1 VDSQLARYDV
11 LDVVSRKDG
20 GELVKARDRENG
32 RIVAL
37 KIVAI
42 DSAAT
47 RERTIHEAGLLLNAR
62 PHPGLAT
69 VRYDFSDGDR
79 HVIVLDWV
87 DGTDLDT
94 VMRNRGDPG
103 LPVKEVLDY
112 VGQVAQALDHLHEQS
127 PRVIHGDVK
136 PANLVVTPAGTV
148 VLVDFGIAQAAGA
161 IGRAGTRGFLAPE
174 VAEGLPLTRAAD
186 VYGLAATTVALLTG
200 RAPDGRRPLFEGINP
215 VEVEALTRALRRA
228 LATDPALRTSS
239 AGELA
244 EALRAGAQAPWVG
257 DLTFLLMGI
266 PGFSSLRAAKVEA
279 VDDVVER
286 LDDIVTSAIETNGGR
301 LLGSMSHGYRK
312 WAVFREAAAAVASAR
327 LLHHQID
334 RGHWP
339 GGLSFAVCS
348 AIDSGTA
355 TYRDGG
361 YAGAPVD
368 RLSRIQPLV
377 PAGATVLTDATV
389 DLIRGQIPPGYELYD
404 LSRADGPQ
412 EQPLFGLKPPGGRS
426 FELLDDGHQAG
437 TSPLIWIVC
446 SDLEAPGDDRELS
459 ERTVDRYRSVLVET
473 GTASHGR
480 VLTMEQGLSV
490 LLFDTAELAVEAAVA
505 AARSFEKSQTSP
517 TPVRA
522 RLAIHVEPTMRQSVL
537 GAPVTT
543 TTCRA
548 ICRAAH
554 VGQIVVSEP
563 ARRLLANALNS
574 GTSLEPL
581 GTHRLSD
588 LARPRPIYQ
597 LTHTS
602 LPDRFPPPRTLE
614 VQLHN
619 LPAQVNRFIGRG
631 DEVRQVTEQ
640 LAGHRLCTITGAAG
654 VGKSRL
660 SIQVAAQLLT
670 AFPDGTWHVDVQRLG
685 PRDELQTLIGSAIGL
700 ADSGSGTYVG
710 HGLQELRST
719 ADRLFD
725 YLRDRHALV
734 VLDNLDGQ
742 AAAAGAVVS
751 ALLARCARIT
761 VLATCREPLAIDGES
776 LARLRPLDLPAWDSD
791 PDEARTTGA
800 VRLFVDRALD
810 VRPDLERNDAAV
822 AVISALCRAV
832 DGLPLA
838 IELLAARL
846 RRLTLTGLARA
857 VLEGH
862 TDQASDSGE
871 STLLVAIRS
880 SVDTLTEPERAVFRR
895 LAVFSGGFTLEAAT
909 SVCSLAGKD
918 PVDVST
924 VVMGLADKSLIEPDA
939 ASGGDSRYELLEVT
953 RRFAEACLTDAH
965 EVADAQRAHL
975 QYFASLSEQFEIG
988 FGGPDQAEYA
998 GAVDTDLDNLRTA
1011 CDRAESALP
1020 EVGALIAACLAQ
1032 YWVLRGG
1039 ISEGRALLMRALRSS
1054 PDLPPSTVARAW
1066 ASHALLC
1073 CFAGDIDEAAVSSR
1087 RAWAASRAAG
1097 DQLQYARSCVALGQV
1112 ALLQGSLS
1120 MALRRNRAAVSVA
1133 RDAGNDSL
1141 LAMALTN
1148 LGNAENRS
1156 GAVAEARSSLEE
1168 ALALRQ
1174 ARGDDLGLSWTHLRL
1189 GMVCASAGDA
1199 TGAARQLADSLRHAE
1214 SVHYAAGT
1222 ILATLALADVSYLQ
1236 GEMELARSRYR
1247 QARELARSTKDEAT
1261 ECLALG
1267 GLVHVAAARNAVDE
1281 AAEALSLQ
1289 EEIGSRLGLVPAASL
1304 LRSRA
1309 MVAQLQGLASA
1320 AAAHRRGALLIYR
1333 RMDDTRGALDQVE
1346 ELAMCA
1352 AGFGDTSAAQSL
1364 LAATKAIRGQV
1375 GLPEPPRTQARQ
1387 DRLRGQTFNSAEAAS
1402 GADRLSIGEAVSL
1415 GLRVAR
1421 G

>member
-11 LDVVSRKDG
+11 LEVVSRKDG

-47 RERTIHEAGLLLNAR
+47 RERTIHEAGMLLNAR

-69 VRYDFSDGDR
+69 VRHDFSDGDQ

-87 DGTDLDT
+87 DGTDLNT

-112 VGQVAQALDHLHEQS
+112 VGQVAHALDHLHEQS
-127 PRVIHGDVK
+127 PSVIHGDVK
-136 PANLVVTPAGTV
+136 PANLVVTPDGTV

-161 IGRAGTRGFLAPE
+161 IGRSGTRGFLAPE
-174 VAEGLPLTRAAD
+174 VAEGLPLARAAD

-200 RAPDGRRPLFEGINP
+200 HAPDGRRPLFEGINP
-215 VEVEALTRALRRA
+215 AEVEPLTRALRRA
-228 LATDPALRTSS
+228 LATDPSLRTSS

-244 EALRAGAQAPWVG
+244 EALRAGGQAPWIG
-257 DLTFLLMGI
+257 DLTFLLMSI
-266 PGFSSLRAAKVEA
+266 PGFSSLRTAEVDA
-279 VDDVVER
+279 VDDLVER

-312 WAVFREAAAAVASAR
+312 WAVFREAPAAVASAR

-361 YAGAPVD
+361 YAGAPID

-389 DLIRGQIPPGYELYD
+389 NLIRGHIPPGYELYD
-404 LSRADGPQ
+404 LSTRDRPH
-412 EQPLFGLKPPGGRS
+412 EHPLFGLKPPGGRA
-426 FELLDDGHQAG
+426 FELLSDGHEPG

-459 ERTVDRYRSVLVET
+459 ERTVDRYRSVLVEM
-473 GTASHGR
+473 GTASRGR

-505 AARSFEKSQTSP
+505 AAQTFEKSLTSP

-563 ARRLLANALNS
+563 ARRLLVSALNA

-588 LARPRPIYQ
+588 LGRPKPIYQ
-597 LTHTS
+597 LTHAS
-602 LPDRFPPPRTLE
+602 LPDHFPPPRTLE

-631 DEVRQVTEQ
+631 DDVQQVTQQ

-660 SIQVAAQLLT
+660 SIQVAAQQLT
-670 AFPDGTWHVDVQRLG
+670 TFPDGTWHVDVLRLG
-685 PRDELQTLIGSAIGL
+685 PRDELQTLIASAIGL

-710 HGLQELRST
+710 HGLQDLRST
-719 ADRLFD
+719 ADRLFE
-725 YLRDRHALV
+725 YLRDRQALI
-734 VLDNLDGQ
+734 VLDNVDSH
-742 AAAAGAVVS
+742 AAAAGDVVS
-751 ALLARCARIT
+751 ALLTRCSRIS
-761 VLATCREPLAIDGES
+761 VLATCREPLAVDGES
-776 LARLRPLDLPAWDSD
+776 LVRLRPLDLPVRDGD
-791 PDEARTTGA
+791 PDAARATGA

-810 VRPDLERNDAAV
+810 VRPDLERHDAAV
-822 AVISALCRAV
+822 EVISTLCRVV

-857 VLEGH
+857 VFEGH
-862 TDQASDSGE
+862 TDQAADTGE
-871 STLLVAIRS
+871 STLLAAIRS
-880 SVDTLTEPERAVFRR
+880 SVNTLTEPERAVFRG
-895 LAVFSGGFTLEAAT
+895 LAVFAGGFSLEAAT
-909 SVCSLAGKD
+909 RVCSLAGTD
-918 PVDVST
+918 PSDVST
-924 VVMGLADKSLIEPDA
+924 IVMGLADKSLIEPDIA
-939 ASGGDSRYELLEVT
+939 GGGDRYRLLEAT
-953 RRFAEACLTDAH
+953 RRFAETCLTDAH

-975 QYFASLSEQFEIG
+975 EYFASLSKQFETG
-988 FGGPDQAEYA
+988 FSGPDQAEYA
-998 GAVDTDLDNLRTA
+998 QAVETDLDNLRTA

-1020 EVGALIAACLAQ
+1020 ELGALIAACLAQ

-1039 ISEGRALLMRALRSS
+1039 ISEGRALLVRALRSGAN
-1054 PDLPPSTVARAW
+1054 LTPSTAARAW

-1087 RAWAASRAAG
+1087 RAWAASRASG

-1112 ALLQGSLS
+1112 ALLQGRLS
-1120 MALRRNRAAVSVA
+1120 MALRRNRAAVAAA
-1133 RDAGNDSL
+1133 RDAGDDGL

-1189 GMVCASAGDA
+1189 GMVFAAAGDVV
-1199 TGAARQLADSLRHAE
+1199 GAARQLDDSLRHAE
-1214 SVHYAAGT
+1214 SVRYTGGT
-1222 ILATLALADVSYLQ
+1222 LLATLALADVSYLQ
-1236 GEMELARSRYR
+1236 GELELARSRYR

-1281 AAEALSLQ
+1281 AVDALSLQ
-1289 EEIGSRLGLVPAASL
+1289 EEIGSRLGLVPAGSL

-1309 MVAQLQGLASA
+1309 VVAQIQGLASA
-1320 AAAHRRGALLIYR
+1320 VAAHRRGALLVYR
-1333 RMDDTRGALDQVE
+1333 RMDDARGALDQLE

-1352 AGFGDTSAAQSL
+1352 AGFGDTAATAAL
-1364 LAATKAIRGQV
+1364 LASTKAIRAQV

-1387 DRLRGQTFNSAEAAS
+1387 DRLRGQTFDGAEATS
-1402 GADRLSIGEAVSL
+1402 GADRLSIGGAVSL